1 MKNKK
6 TIFSIVAGVLGLGL
20 IYYLSS
26 SVIPRVLVSF
36 SKAAPATQI
45 SINDSY
51 VLGSKIL
58 ARADGEDKCNVNV
71 FLMDEKRKGVAGK
84 RVELI
89 GAKGVVVIKDVTDG
103 NGMASFEIVSDEIG
117 QFELTAIAEG
127 VPLNKGITVTFR

>member
-1 MKNKK
+1 M
-6 TIFSIVAGVLGLGL
+6 AGVLGLGL

>member
-1 MKNKK
+1 M
-6 TIFSIVAGVLGLGL
+6 AGVLGIGL

-26 SVIPRVLVSF
+26 SVIPRILVTF

-103 NGMASFEIVSDEIG
+103 NGMASFEVTSDEMG

>member
-6 TIFSIVAGVLGLGL
+6 TIFSIVAGVLGIGL

-26 SVIPRVLVSF
+26 SVIPRILVTF

-103 NGMASFEIVSDEIG
+103 NGMASFEVTSDEMG

>member
-1 MKNKK
+1 VKNKK
-6 TIFSIVAGVLGLGL
+6 TIFSIVAGVLGIGL

-26 SVIPRVLVSF
+26 SVIPRILVTF

-103 NGMASFEIVSDEIG
+103 NGMASFEVTSDEMG